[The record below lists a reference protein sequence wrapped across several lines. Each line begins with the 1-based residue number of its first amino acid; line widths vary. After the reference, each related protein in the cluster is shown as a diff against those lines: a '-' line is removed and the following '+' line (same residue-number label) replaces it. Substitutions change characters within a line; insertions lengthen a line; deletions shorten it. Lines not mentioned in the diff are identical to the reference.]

1 MGRATQTHKTHV
13 RFSVRSNFTP
23 PHNHLVAAGPQPPSF
38 SASHHRRTI
47 VHSFIIISRR
57 MVQHKAQLKKNQ
69 KQKRGVDFK
78 KIKRKVGRKLPP
90 PKNTT
95 NTEVKSKAII
105 LPEQSFVSEK
115 VGLAVSKKGLTLKE
129 LLQQTSHHNAK
140 VRRDALIGI
149 RDIFLNHPAELKMHR
164 LTVIEKLR
172 ERMSDE
178 DKVVRETLF
187 QLLKAV
193 IFPACKEDNQGTF
206 ISLMMAYV
214 FNAMTHLAIDVR
226 LMAFKFFDLVV
237 QNYPLSFSMYA
248 DKIIQHYKEI
258 LQKNQFNLHDKGKL
272 KSVLAGLAHCLSLL
286 PSNNNPPTDSN
297 VIADRRILHA
307 FESQVHE
314 DRSGF
319 SVTARELKGLLPILV
334 GGLQDFLPSVLTMEA
349 QSFDCVLSI
358 LKSIDAVVK
367 FFVNEKD
374 TRSDQDVLQMLL
386 KKLFGVFPLNPTH
399 QSSEKGGNRYF
410 ILNVI
415 VAEIFFCLID
425 WSAPPSA
432 FLDKFLVFIV
442 DALSEKA
449 VHSGK
454 ASFQKHSLSLIP
466 FIPKLI
472 MQVDSAWK
480 SHILQ
485 AFTEAFKK
493 CDPGS
498 SMKLV
503 CLSAIEEML
512 FPKNCSVSPNA
523 SDSDIVDFQI
533 SWIREIPLLLTLLG
547 DKNPSASKA
556 VLLLQLHLGQCGTF
570 SQELDNMQYSL
581 REFYSICPLHDG
593 DISYGPFMKLDREI
607 QELSICCLYYFSFL
621 DPSLLQSLVSCCL
634 CHDLEPSLLF
644 RFLEVI
650 NCAFRAGH
658 IQIADYISF
667 LITLLTRYQVYSESN
682 SLDVEKCGMSNSG
695 LFRSVSSAVC
705 SFLPQ
710 IGDDHLVFKML
721 EGAVIDQISNKPPLA
736 LENTCALLRM
746 IVTLDSKPTKL
757 SEQSISKLGNVL
769 PRYLIRVVSSL
780 TDGDIG
786 SSTSNHT
793 SRIRYYILPCFIL
806 FHRSEK
812 ILNDALNGMSSFIVG
827 PSFDSENDHDHSSR
841 IVAAVRVFLLM
852 YEDARVREILLC
864 YKKEI
869 DSVLQNIVRVMTD
882 EGYKLKIEEKHKIQ
896 CAYDQ
901 LKTITC
907 R

>member
-1 MGRATQTHKTHV
+1 
-13 RFSVRSNFTP
+13 
-23 PHNHLVAAGPQPPSF
+23 
-38 SASHHRRTI
+38 
-47 VHSFIIISRR
+47 
-57 MVQHKAQLKKNQ
+57 MVQHKAQLKK

-105 LPEQSFVSEK
+105 LPEQTLASEK
-115 VGLAVSKKGLTLKE
+115 AGLAVSKKGLTLKE

-149 RDIFLNHPAELKMHR
+149 RDIFLNHPAELKKHR

-178 DKVVRETLF
+178 DKIVRETLF
-187 QLLKAV
+187 QLLKGV

-226 LMAFKFFDLVV
+226 LMAFRFFDLVV
-237 QNYPLSFSMYA
+237 QHYPLSFSMYA
-248 DKIIQHYKEI
+248 DKIIQQYKEI

-286 PSNNNPPTDSN
+286 PCSSNSSTDNNA
-297 VIADRRILHA
+297 VADRRILHA
-307 FESQVHE
+307 FESQVQE

-319 SVTARELKGLLPILV
+319 SVTAKELKGLLPILV
-334 GGLQDFLPSVLTMEA
+334 GGLQDFMPSVLTMEA

-358 LKSIDAVVK
+358 LKSIDFVVK
-367 FFVNEKD
+367 FFVNGKGN
-374 TRSDQDVLQMLL
+374 RSDQDVLQMLL
-386 KKLFGVFPLNPTH
+386 KKLFGIFPLNPTH
-399 QSSEKGGNRYF
+399 QSSEKGDNRYF
-410 ILNVI
+410 NLNVI
-415 VAEIFFCLID
+415 ISDIFFCLID

-432 FLDKFLVFIV
+432 FLDNFLVFIV

-454 ASFQKHSLSLIP
+454 ASFQKQSLSLIP

-472 MQVDSAWK
+472 MQVDSTWK

-493 CDPGS
+493 CDPES
-498 SMKLV
+498 SMKLA

-512 FPKNCSVSPNA
+512 FPKHCWVSP
-523 SDSDIVDFQI
+523 SDAEIIDFQI

-556 VLLLQLHLGQCGTF
+556 ILLLQLHLGQRGIF
-570 SQELDNMQYSL
+570 SQELDNMQYAL
-581 REFYSICPLHDG
+581 REFYSTRPFRDG

-621 DPSLLQSLVSCCL
+621 DPSLLQSLATCCL

-644 RFLEVI
+644 RFLEVMS
-650 NCAFRAGH
+650 CAFKAGH

-667 LITLLTRYQVYSESN
+667 LITLLSRYQVSSESN
-682 SLDVEKCGMSNSG
+682 SLDMEKCGKPNSR
-695 LFRSVSSAVC
+695 LFRSVTSAVC
-705 SFLPQ
+705 SYLPQ

-721 EGAVIDQISNKPPLA
+721 EGAVIDQISSKPPLT

-757 SEQSISKLGNVL
+757 SEQSISKLANVL
-769 PRYLIRVVSSL
+769 PRYLIDVVSSL
-780 TDGDIG
+780 GEKDIG
-786 SSTSNHT
+786 SGNTIRTN
-793 SRIRYYILPCFIL
+793 RIRYYFLPCFLL
-806 FHRSEK
+806 FYRSEK
-812 ILNDALNGMSSFIVG
+812 ILNNVLNAMSSFISG
-827 PSFDSENDHDHSSR
+827 PSFDGQNDHVMIDHSIR
-841 IVAAVRVFLLM
+841 IVSAVHVFLLM
-852 YEDARVREILLC
+852 HEDVRVWEILLR

-869 DSVLQNIVRVMTD
+869 DCILQNIVRVLSD
-882 EGYKLKIEEKHKIQ
+882 EGYKLKIGEKHNIQ
-896 CAYDQ
+896 CAYDR
-901 LKTITC
+901 LKTVTG

>member
-1 MGRATQTHKTHV
+1 
-13 RFSVRSNFTP
+13 
-23 PHNHLVAAGPQPPSF
+23 
-38 SASHHRRTI
+38 
-47 VHSFIIISRR
+47 
-57 MVQHKAQLKKNQ
+57 MVQHKAQLKK

-90 PKNTT
+90 PNNTT

-105 LPEQSFVSEK
+105 LPEQTLASEK
-115 VGLAVSKKGLTLKE
+115 AGLAVSKKGLSLKE

-149 RDIFLNHPAELKMHR
+149 RDIFLNHPAELKKHR

-178 DKVVRETLF
+178 DKIVRETLF

-237 QNYPLSFSMYA
+237 QHYPLSFSMYA
-248 DKIIQHYKEI
+248 DKIIQQYKEI

-286 PSNNNPPTDSN
+286 PCNSNSSTDNNA
-297 VIADRRILHA
+297 VADRRILHA
-307 FESQVHE
+307 FESQVQE

-319 SVTARELKGLLPILV
+319 SVTAKELKGLLPILV
-334 GGLQDFLPSVLTMEA
+334 GGLQDFMHSVLAMEA

-358 LKSIDAVVK
+358 LKSIDLVVK
-367 FFVNEKD
+367 FFVNGKGN
-374 TRSDQDVLQMLL
+374 RSDQDMLQMLL

-399 QSSEKGGNRYF
+399 QSSEKGDNRYF
-410 ILNVI
+410 MLNAI
-415 VAEIFFCLID
+415 ISDIFFCLID

-432 FLDKFLVFIV
+432 FLDKFLVFVV

-449 VHSGK
+449 VHSGRT
-454 ASFQKHSLSLIP
+454 SFQKHSLSLIP

-472 MQVDSAWK
+472 MQVDDTWK

-485 AFTEAFKK
+485 AFTEVFKK
-493 CDPGS
+493 CDPES

-512 FPKNCSVSPNA
+512 FSKHCWVSP
-523 SDSDIVDFQI
+523 SDAEIMDFQI

-547 DKNPSASKA
+547 DKNPSTSKA
-556 VLLLQLHLGQCGTF
+556 ILLLQLHLGQRRIF

-581 REFYSICPLHDG
+581 REFYSTPPLHDG

-621 DPSLLQSLVSCCL
+621 DPSLLQSLAACCL

-644 RFLEVI
+644 RFLEVMS
-650 NCAFRAGH
+650 CAFKAGH
-658 IQIADYISF
+658 IQIADYVSF
-667 LITLLTRYQVYSESN
+667 LITLLSRYQVSSESN
-682 SLDVEKCGMSNSG
+682 SLDMEKCGKSNSG
-695 LFRSVSSAVC
+695 LFRSVTSAVC
-705 SFLPQ
+705 SYLPQ

-721 EGAVIDQISNKPPLA
+721 EGTVINQISSKPPLA

-746 IVTLDSKPTKL
+746 IITLDPKPTKL
-757 SEQSISKLGNVL
+757 SELNISKLANVL
-769 PRYLIRVVSSL
+769 PRYLIDVVSSL
-780 TDGDIG
+780 GEKDIG
-786 SSTSNHT
+786 SGNAILTN
-793 SRIRYYILPCFIL
+793 RIRYYILPCFLL

-812 ILNDALNGMSSFIVG
+812 ILNNVLNAMSSFISG
-827 PSFDSENDHDHSSR
+827 PSFDGQNEHVMIDHSIR
-841 IVAAVRVFLLM
+841 IVSAVHVFLLM
-852 YEDARVREILLC
+852 HEDVRVWEILLR

-869 DSVLQNIVRVMTD
+869 DSILQNIVRVLSD
-882 EGYKLKIEEKHKIQ
+882 EGYKLTIGEKHKIQ
-896 CAYDQ
+896 CAYDR
-901 LKTITC
+901 LKTVTG